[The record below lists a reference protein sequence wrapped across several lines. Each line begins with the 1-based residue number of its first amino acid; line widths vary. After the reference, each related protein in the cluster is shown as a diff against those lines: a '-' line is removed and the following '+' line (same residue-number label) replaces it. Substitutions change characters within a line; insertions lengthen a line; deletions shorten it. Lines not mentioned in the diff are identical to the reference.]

1 MIELAGNLPCRPRCP
16 FDYEGHLASALEVRS
31 MTMNTENRVMPGIA
45 VALLSEDRE
54 QSVVLNSRVE
64 STNLARTVLSHGF
77 PAGPSDSVLRQL
89 QDQHAEV
96 VLVSIDPKNPQ
107 RAIRT
112 IELIHGSTPDITI
125 FAVGEMSQPTNIVS
139 AMRAGARE
147 FLDHGAT
154 REALVEAFTRFS
166 ATLSRTQRSAS
177 KARVL
182 TFLNAKGGAGATTT
196 AVNTAVALQ
205 EAHGRVV
212 LVDFAPIGHAAL
224 QMNLRPQFTI
234 IDALQNLHRMD
245 SSLLDG
251 LMTPYR
257 NGLHLLAGAQQPHNA
272 VPTASELA
280 RLFDLLVGQYNFVV
294 LDCSGRMDGTMQ
306 MICDLS
312 NAVLMVAQ
320 TDVVSLW
327 SAGRIQAFLQ
337 DGAGRDRL
345 RLVLN
350 RYKKIPGFTD
360 EDVEKATNCKVLWK
374 VPNNF
379 QVIGPAIDKG
389 SPVASQ
395 SNNDLGRSYQGLA
408 AELAGATTSSEG
420 ALSLL
425 YQHDKGDSKKR
436 AGAQLLVSPMR
447 AGQ

>member
-1 MIELAGNLPCRPRCP
+1 
-16 FDYEGHLASALEVRS
+16 
-31 MTMNTENRVMPGIA
+31 MPGIA
-45 VALLSEDRE
+45 VALLTEDRE

-64 STNLARTVLSHGF
+64 STNLARTVLSHVGF
-77 PAGPSDSVLRQL
+77 PAGPGDTVLRQL
-89 QDQHAEV
+89 LDQRAEV
-96 VLVSIDPKNPQ
+96 VLVNIDPQNPQ

-112 IELIHGSTPDITI
+112 IELIHANIPGVTI
-125 FAVGEMSQPTNIVS
+125 FAIGEMNQPTNIVS

-147 FLDHGAT
+147 FLDHASS
-154 REALVEAFTRFS
+154 REALIEAFTRFS
-166 ATLSRTQRSAS
+166 ASLSRAQRSAS

-205 EAHGRVV
+205 ETHGRVV

-224 QMNLRPQFTI
+224 QLNLRPQFTI

-245 SSLLDG
+245 GSLLDG

-280 RLFDLLVGQYNFVV
+280 RLFDLLVNQYHFVV
-294 LDCSGRMDGTMQ
+294 LDCSGRMDGMMQ

-312 NAVLMVAQ
+312 NAVLLVTQ

-327 SAGRIQAFLQ
+327 SAGRIYSFLQ
-337 DGAGRDRL
+337 EGAGRDRL
-345 RLVLN
+345 RIVIN

-379 QVIGPAIDKG
+379 QLVAPAIDKG
-389 SPVASQ
+389 SPVAAQ
-395 SNNDLGRSYQGLA
+395 GNHEIGRSYQGLA
-408 AELAGATTSSEG
+408 AALAGATATAEG
-420 ALSLL
+420 ALSLH
-425 YQHDKGDSKKR
+425 YQHDKGDGKKR
-436 AGAQLLVSPMR
+436 GAGHLVVSPMR

>member
-1 MIELAGNLPCRPRCP
+1 
-16 FDYEGHLASALEVRS
+16 
-31 MTMNTENRVMPGIA
+31 MPGIA
-45 VALLSEDRE
+45 VALLTEDRE

-64 STNLARTVLSHGF
+64 STNLARTVLSHVGF
-77 PAGPSDSVLRQL
+77 PAGPGDTVLRQL
-89 QDQHAEV
+89 LDQRAEV
-96 VLVSIDPKNPQ
+96 VLVNIDPQNPQ

-112 IELIHGSTPDITI
+112 IELIHANIPGVTI
-125 FAVGEMSQPTNIVS
+125 FAIGEMNQPTNIVS

-147 FLDHGAT
+147 FLDHASN
-154 REALVEAFTRFS
+154 REALIEAFTRFS
-166 ATLSRTQRSAS
+166 ATLSRAQRSAS

-182 TFLNAKGGAGATTT
+182 TFINAKGGAGATTT

-205 EAHGRVV
+205 ETHGRVV

-224 QMNLRPQFTI
+224 QLNLRPQFTI

-245 SSLLDG
+245 GSLLDG

-280 RLFDLLVGQYNFVV
+280 RLFDLLVNQYHFVV
-294 LDCSGRMDGTMQ
+294 LDCSGRMDGMMQ

-312 NAVLMVAQ
+312 NAVLLVTQ

-327 SAGRIQAFLQ
+327 SAGRIYAFLQ
-337 DGAGRDRL
+337 EGAGRDRL
-345 RLVLN
+345 RIVIN

-379 QVIGPAIDKG
+379 QLVAPAIDKG
-389 SPVASQ
+389 SPVAAQ
-395 SNNDLGRSYQGLA
+395 GNHEIGRSYQGLA
-408 AELAGATTSSEG
+408 AALAGATTTAEG

-425 YQHDKGDSKKR
+425 YQHDKGDGKKR
-436 AGAQLLVSPMR
+436 GAGHLVVSPMR